1 MKDVDR
7 IQDARY
13 LQTIFQVR
21 DEITPIISKISQ
33 AKDTDKRES
42 QFEAISEVLGKLSLQ
57 KENLSKIPESEGSN
71 TKKLREIQQLEE
83 KALDTF
89 IDYCQSTM
97 EYLKEPKRFR
107 QAKTSL
113 KLSRA
118 NGYWDSSVDKAVTLL
133 RK

>member
-1 MKDVDR
+1 MKDIDR
-7 IQDARY
+7 VQDAKH

-21 DEITPIISKISQ
+21 DEIAPIVSKVSQ
-33 AKDTDKRES
+33 AKDTDKQES

-57 KENLSKIPESEGSN
+57 KENLSKIPEFEGAN

-89 IDYCQSTM
+89 IDYCQLTI

-107 QAKTSL
+107 QAKASL

-118 NGYWDSSVDKAVTLL
+118 NGYWDSSVSKAVALL